1 MGAGIWPRGLHFKG
15 INRKEKKKNKRKA
28 TTTKQSSKP
37 TKKYFNSTIIQ
48 QRNTKASETKQHKIE
63 TKQKKK
69 KNARITKQTKQIKER
84 NSLTLQN
91 LKYFLHSNLFSLLK
105 PPLCLFVLISHTHQ
119 NQAIIKT
126 HK

>member
-1 MGAGIWPRGLHFKG
+1 MGNPQKNISIQTSFNNEIQKLLKQNNIKSKRNKRRRKTRGLQ
-15 INRKEKKKNKRKA
+15 NKRNK
-28 TTTKQSSKP
+28 
-37 TKKYFNSTIIQ
+37 
-48 QRNTKASETKQHKIE
+48 RASETKQHKIE

-105 PPLCLFVLISHTHQ
+105 PPLCLFILISHTHQ
-119 NQAIIKT
+119 NQATKF
-126 HK
+126 